1 MAHNE
6 PAIVRDVAKRSTVN
20 EPPLN
25 NTFDSRSSRD
35 LQVLINRSC
44 LTEISRDVDANERIN
59 ERALPIYLSSD
70 ILQFWMGRRTRKNGV
85 FYNNNILIDIRS

>member
-35 LQVLINRSC
+35 LQVLLIVRVLLRFLVMSM
-44 LTEISRDVDANERIN
+44 RMNELMN
-59 ERALPIYLSSD
+59 ELYLFTYRYFAILDGTKNEEEWS
-70 ILQFWMGRRTRKNGV
+70 ILQ
-85 FYNNNILIDIRS
+85 

>member
-6 PAIVRDVAKRSTVN
+6 PAIVRDVAKRPTVN

-59 ERALPIYLSSD
+59 EQTLPIYLSIFCNFGWD
-70 ILQFWMGRRTRKNGV
+70 EERGRMEYFTITI
-85 FYNNNILIDIRS
+85 Y